1 MVGFFSTG
9 QCRMWTVNRVS
20 DKPEPAGRYAS
31 ASDNPAP
38 RARAWRGRLKVEWLL
53 APVVLAA
60 AILLWDALVRW
71 QQYPAFILPAPAV
84 VGQKFLAV
92 VRDGSLWYHTQLT
105 LLEIFAGM
113 LLGLGS
119 ALVLGYFLAKS
130 RKLERLLSPYLVAS
144 QAVPIIALAPLLV
157 IWIQSPEL
165 SKVLIVALTIF
176 FAALI
181 NTIVGIRSVQPDL
194 IALMH
199 SLQANRWQI
208 LLKLEI
214 PAAMPVLL
222 GGLKIG
228 VTLAVIGAVVAEFVG
243 ADRGLG
249 YLINLSRGI
258 MDTPLLFVALA
269 ALVIIA
275 VLLYAAVSL
284 LEHKVL
290 AWQRIQ

>member
-1 MVGFFSTG
+1 
-9 QCRMWTVNRVS
+9 MWTVNRMN
-20 DKPEPAGRYAS
+20 DKADVAGRTA
-31 ASDNPAP
+31 AANG
-38 RARAWRGRLKVEWLL
+38 AWSRRLKIEWLL

-60 AILLWDALVRW
+60 ALLLWDALVRW

-144 QAVPIIALAPLLV
+144 QAIPIIALAPLLV
-157 IWIQSPEL
+157 IWIQSPGL

-194 IALMH
+194 LALMQ

>member
-1 MVGFFSTG
+1 MWVAK
-9 QCRMWTVNRVS
+9 RMTEEGSNS
-20 DKPEPAGRYAS
+20 KIFTD
-31 ASDNPAP
+31 
-38 RARAWRGRLKVEWLL
+38 RARRRHLRMEWLL
-53 APVVLAA
+53 APLVLAT

-71 QQYPAFILPAPAV
+71 QQYPAFILPAPGVVARKFMAV
-84 VGQKFLAV
+84 AANGT
-92 VRDGSLWYHTQLT
+92 LWHHTQLT
-105 LLEIFAGM
+105 LVEIFAGM
-113 LLGLGS
+113 LLGLGT
-119 ALVLGYFLAKS
+119 ALVLGYLLAKS
-130 RKLERLLSPYLVAS
+130 RRLERLLSPYLVAS
-144 QAVPIIALAPLLV
+144 QAIPIIALAPLLV
-157 IWIQSPEL
+157 IWIQSPGL

-181 NTIVGIRSVQPDL
+181 NTIVGIRSVEPDL
-194 IALMH
+194 VALMH
-199 SLQANRWQI
+199 SLQASRWQI

-258 MDTPLLFVALA
+258 LDTPLLFVALIT
-269 ALVIIA
+269 LVVIA
-275 VLLYAAVSL
+275 VLLYSAVSL

-290 AWQRIQ
+290 AWKRIQ

>member
-1 MVGFFSTG
+1 
-9 QCRMWTVNRVS
+9 MWVANWMTKEATNTQ
-20 DKPEPAGRYAS
+20 PTT
-31 ASDNPAP
+31 
-38 RARAWRGRLKVEWLL
+38 ARSWRRHLKVEWLL
-53 APVVLAA
+53 APLVLAA
-60 AILLWDALVRW
+60 AILLWDAVVRW
-71 QQYPAFILPAPAV
+71 QEYPAFILPAPAV
-84 VGQKFLAV
+84 VARKFVLVAAN
-92 VRDGSLWYHTQLT
+92 GALWYHTQLT

-119 ALVLGYFLAKS
+119 ALVLGYLLAKS
-130 RKLERLLSPYLVAS
+130 RRLERLLSPYLVAS
-144 QAVPIIALAPLLV
+144 QAIPIIALAPLLV
-157 IWIQSPEL
+157 IWIQSPGL

-181 NTIVGIRSVQPDL
+181 NTIVGIRSVEPDL
-194 IALMH
+194 LALMQ
-199 SLQANRWQI
+199 SLQASRWQI
-208 LLKLEI
+208 LFKLEI

-249 YLINLSRGI
+249 YLINLARGI
-258 MDTPLLFVALA
+258 LDTPLLFVALIT
-269 ALVIIA
+269 LVVIA
-275 VLLYAAVSL
+275 VLLYSAVSL